1 MLKLDY
7 HTLGIILLVI
17 FFIYLLITLLYI
29 NPLIEEE
36 HPEYNQTELEIKYGF
51 YIPHVICPY
60 CHSDNLTIYASHI
73 NEDNK
78 NKKITSF
85 FYCENCS
92 TIFSVR
98 PSK

>member
-7 HTLGIILLVI
+7 HALGIFLLII
-17 FFIYLLITLLYI
+17 FFIYLIVTLVYI
-29 NPLIEEE
+29 NPIIESK
-36 HPEYNQTELEIKYGF
+36 HPEYNNTQLDIRYGF
-51 YIPHVICPY
+51 YMPDITCPN
-60 CHSDNLTIYASHI
+60 CHSDDLTIYAYHI
-73 NEDNK
+73 DEDNH

-98 PSK
+98 PSR